1 LKTVIDSSAW
11 IEWFM
16 ASPTG
21 DAVMAHWPALED
33 TLVPTMVQLEIAKW
47 LSREISEDAMD
58 RALAYMERCIVIPLD
73 TRIALHAA
81 EICAAHKLSTA
92 DAIVYAS
99 ALENGARLLTCDAHF
114 QGLGGVVYVG
124 KV

>member
-1 LKTVIDSSAW
+1 MKTVIDSSAW
-11 IEWFM
+11 IEWFI

-21 DAVMAHWPALED
+21 DALMDHWPALEE
-33 TLVPTMVQLEIAKW
+33 TLVPTLVQLEIAKW
-47 LSREISEDAMD
+47 LKREISEDAMN
-58 RALAYMERCIVIPLD
+58 RALAYMERCVIIPLN

-81 EICAAHKLSTA
+81 DLCAAHKLATA

-99 ALENGARLLTCDAHF
+99 ALENGALLLTCDAHF
-114 QGLGGVVYVG
+114 EGLDGVGYVG